1 MKLFHYHHWTPAVEE
16 TESFY
21 RDRGFH
27 VTLRNG
33 KVNGAFQ
40 RFDPPLEWKDFREQG
55 VMFRIIEMVRGQ
67 INVTFGFGKE
77 NRFDHIG
84 FLVTE
89 GERVAICERAEAW
102 GWEIERGER
111 RTFVYTPYRFKVELQ
126 TRSDVVDA
134 ADNTEIARM
143 VMGHKE
149 VDVPDRLRQLLDDP
163 LEQLSFEPCGQT
175 GILEITLAEA
185 EAVSGVDPCGVRLA
199 DHKASV

>member
-16 TESFY
+16 TENFY

-27 VTLRNG
+27 VTLRTG
-33 KVNGAFQ
+33 KANGAFQ
-40 RFDPPLEWKDFREQG
+40 RFDPPLAWADFREQG

-67 INVTFGFGKE
+67 INVTFGFGKK

-89 GERVAICERAEAW
+89 GARAAICARAEAW
-102 GWEIERGER
+102 GWEVERGER

-126 TRSDVVDA
+126 TRPDAVDA
-134 ADNTEIARM
+134 ADGTEIAQM

-163 LEQLSFEPCGQT
+163 LEQLSFVTSGQT
-175 GILEITLAEA
+175 GIIEVMLSGA
-185 EAVSGVDPCGVRLA
+185 EAVSGVDPCGVRLV
-199 DHKASV
+199 DSSES